1 MLMKIEETSE
11 NTNLIFLIAS
21 IGVTI
26 LSLVAILYLTK
37 KSNQIIEE
45 KLSWLKLILINSIL
59 INKLV

>member
-1 MLMKIEETSE
+1 MLMEIEETSE
-11 NTNLIFLIAS
+11 NTNLIFLIVS

>member
-1 MLMKIEETSE
+1 MLMEIEETSE

-45 KLSWLKLILINSIL
+45 KLS
-59 INKLV
+59 